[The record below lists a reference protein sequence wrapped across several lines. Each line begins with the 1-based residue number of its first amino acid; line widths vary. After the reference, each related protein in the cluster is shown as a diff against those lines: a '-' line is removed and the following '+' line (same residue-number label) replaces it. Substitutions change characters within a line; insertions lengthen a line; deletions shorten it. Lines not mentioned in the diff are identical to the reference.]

1 MKKSRIL
8 LAAALPLTA
17 VIVYLTVNT
26 SNTESSLEAETDRA
40 WLETTKMTH
49 SEPIP
54 DENVSEVYEV
64 NDMDNAE
71 FEVLLA
77 THRSAESFEEL
88 DQFYRQL
95 SALTLEDLKNVRENP
110 IDIDDESE
118 TILIELADAKEKAA
132 DGDFTA
138 LEDLRKKYGVKFV
151 FDRKK

>member
-1 MKKSRIL
+1 MKKSSIL
-8 LAAALPLTA
+8 IAAALPLTA

-26 SNTESSLEAETDRA
+26 SNPQSSFEAETDRA

-64 NDMDNAE
+64 TDMNNAE
-71 FEVLLA
+71 FEVLIA
-77 THRSAESFEEL
+77 THRSADSLEEL

-95 SALTLEDLKNVRENP
+95 SALTPEDLKNVREKP

-138 LEDLRKKYGVKFV
+138 IEEFEEKYGVKFV
-151 FDRKK
+151 FDR

>member
-1 MKKSRIL
+1 MKKTRIL

-26 SNTESSLEAETDRA
+26 SNTESSSEAETDRA
-40 WLETTKMTH
+40 WLETIKMTH

-95 SALTLEDLKNVRENP
+95 SVLTLEDLKNIREKP

-118 TILIELADAKEKAA
+118 TIPIEPPNEKEKPA
-132 DGDFTA
+132 DGDFTG
-138 LEDLRKKYGVKFV
+138 LEEFEKKYGVKFV